1 MKQLM
6 RSKLPRQPSF
16 KLSDDQIATVL
27 DLICRG
33 SKEAKGHVSPG
44 MCEPEINR
52 AVWQSM
58 RQIKDELGIFG
69 VEVYG
74 EVPIV
79 SDSARFRESA
89 LGKPDIFLK
98 FIHQFGN
105 EDEYVVIEC
114 KRVKANDTALNGRYV
129 TEGVDRFVTGK
140 YAKHH
145 RWAFMLGYVLALP
158 VEGVISYIDNRII
171 ERYGPSAALTKHPP
185 CQHSLAICENALT
198 QCDPEQIRLMHVFVD
213 MLSAS
218 S

>member
-1 MKQLM
+1 MPFT
-6 RSKLPRQPSF
+6 RSKPPRYPPF
-16 KLSDDQIATVL
+16 DLSEDQITTVL

-33 SKEAKGHVSPG
+33 SNKARDLVSPG
-44 MCEPEINR
+44 MREPDINR
-52 AVWQSM
+52 TVWQSM
-58 RQIKDELGIFG
+58 RQIKDDLEI

-74 EVPIV
+74 EVPV
-79 SDSARFRESA
+79 ASSLAHSPPSVLR
-89 LGKPDIFLK
+89 KPDIFLK

-105 EDEYVVIEC
+105 EDEYVAIEC
-114 KRVKANDTALNGRYV
+114 KRVKANDTTLNSRYV
-129 TEGVDRFVTGK
+129 TEGVDRFATGK

-185 CQHSLAICENALT
+185 RQHSLAICENALT